1 MTYKR
6 KKTSAPWFWV
16 PYL

>member
-1 MTYKR
+1 MTSKR

-16 PYL
+16 PF